1 VLRCRK
7 QLALRRLVT
16 SRFERLCA
24 ARAATD
30 TMDAATMIRLEMAR
44 LTKPI
49 GAEIR
54 GIDLRDDLTPS
65 NFSQCWSSFM
75 GQ

>member
-1 VLRCRK
+1 
-7 QLALRRLVT
+7 
-16 SRFERLCA
+16 
-24 ARAATD
+24 
-30 TMDAATMIRLEMAR
+30 MDAATTIRLEIPP

-54 GIDLRDDLTPS
+54 GIDLRDDLTQS

-75 GQ
+75 GR